1 MRRYVERHETL
12 RIGREVLC
20 AKQNERKCLM
30 PGVMQGIRVIE
41 LAAWVA
47 GPSTGGIL
55 ADWGADVIK
64 IEPPHGDPLRAIQE
78 ASGPEAAGNPF
89 FDPDNRGK
97 RSIVLNLRDDEQR
110 ERALAL
116 VDTADVFISNMRPS
130 ALKRLGFDHE
140 TLLSRDRR
148 LIYALITGYGL
159 SGPGAGAGAFDLG
172 ACWARGGIAD
182 LLSVPGQDL
191 PLQRSGMGDHFAGV
205 AAVAGISAA
214 LYHRERT
221 GEGQLVSTSLVRVA
235 AYQVS
240 SDLNTKLMTN
250 RDPAHPVR
258 TSPDNPLSNNYT
270 AGDGRRFWLLGIESD
285 RHWPALTRIV
295 ERQDWASDERFATA
309 PARTVNAKELVSAL
323 DDIFATRPR
332 VEWARRFDAEKDFF
346 WSPVND
352 VAEMLAD
359 PQTAASGVIVEAAD
373 GSSGRPMVATPVDF
387 AKTPASVR
395 TRAPR
400 LGEHTDELLAGLPE
414 RGRR

>member
-1 MRRYVERHETL
+1 
-12 RIGREVLC
+12 
-20 AKQNERKCLM
+20 M
-30 PGVMQGIRVIE
+30 PGLMQGIRVVE

-47 GPSTGGIL
+47 GPSAGGIL

-78 ASGPEAAGNPF
+78 RLGPEAACNPF

-97 RSIVLNLRDDEQR
+97 RSIVLNLRDEGQR
-110 ERALAL
+110 AQARAL
-116 VDTADVFISNMRPS
+116 VNTADVFISNMRPS
-130 ALKRLGFDHE
+130 ALQRLGFDHE
-140 TLLSRDRR
+140 TLLSRDPR

-159 SGPGAGAGAFDLG
+159 SGPSAGAGAFDLG

-182 LLSVPGQDL
+182 LLSVPGQDP

-205 AAVAGISAA
+205 AAVAAISAA

-240 SDLNTKLMTN
+240 SDLNTKLMAN
-250 RDPAHPVR
+250 LDPAHPVR
-258 TSPDNPLSNNYT
+258 TDPENPLANNYI
-270 AGDGRRFWLLGIESD
+270 AGDGERFWLLGIESD

-295 ERQDWASDERFATA
+295 ERPDWESDERFATWQ
-309 PARTVNAKELVSAL
+309 ARTQNAKELVSVL
-323 DDIFATRPR
+323 DEVFATRPR
-332 VEWARRFDAEKDFF
+332 EEWARRFDAEKDFF
-346 WSPVND
+346 WSPVNS

-359 PQTAASGVIVEAAD
+359 PQTAASGVIVEVAD
-373 GSSGRPMVATPVDF
+373 GSSDRPMVATPVDF
-387 AKTPASVR
+387 AKTPATVR

-400 LGEHTDELLAGLPE
+400 LGEHTDEVLAEL
-414 RGRR
+414 RDRIRR